1 MGKIRFKG
9 DASGKDF
16 SIRETT
22 PGEIEIANESD
33 GIVLLKADAT
43 SIKDAGGVQL
53 SSHGSRH
60 GKGGADAIP
69 DDGLGYSQ
77 IKVSFGTEQ
86 SVTVAAGS
94 TSAIKEG
101 VYIVRLGPNTSVEYS
116 PDGGST
122 WYTLIPAGGIGVV
135 FSDGANVRLNNAGT
149 SDETSY
155 LLPIV

>member
-1 MGKIRFKG
+1 MTVGITGKKSNKKYTIQETSPGKI
-9 DASGKDF
+9 AM
-16 SIRETT
+16 I
-22 PGEIEIANESD
+22 NEND
-33 GIVLLKADAT
+33 GIVLLEADAT

-60 GKGGADAIP
+60 AKGGGDEIP
-69 DDGLGYSQ
+69 DDGLAYSQ
-77 IKVSFGTEQ
+77 IKVSFGTQQ

-94 TSAIKEG
+94 TAIIPEG
-101 VYIVRLGPNTSVEYS
+101 VYIVRLGSSTLVEYS

-122 WYTLIPAGGIGVV
+122 WYQLIPAGGVGIV
-135 FSDGANVRLNNAGT
+135 FSDGSNVRLNNTGT

>member
-1 MGKIRFKG
+1 MTVQITGKKSNKKYTIQETSPGKI
-9 DASGKDF
+9 AM
-16 SIRETT
+16 I
-22 PGEIEIANESD
+22 NENDSV
-33 GIVLLKADAT
+33 VLLEADAT

-60 GKGGADAIP
+60 AKGGADAIP

-77 IKVSFGTEQ
+77 IKVSFGTQQ

-94 TSAIKEG
+94 TAIIPEG
-101 VYIVRLGPNTSVEYS
+101 VYIVRLGANTVVEYS

-122 WYTLIPAGGIGVV
+122 WYQLIPAGSAGII
-135 FSDGANVRLNNAGT
+135 FSDGANVRLNNTG
-149 SDETSY
+149 SEDETSY